1 MVGRKI
7 VPALVVSAL
16 LAALV
21 LAGGC
26 GTKEEP
32 APAVQQTS
40 ETAVAPAP
48 SSAPSGGQTVH
59 MNGRSVMFNW
69 MKHWGYQGEG
79 TVKKNGYTF
88 DYKALDASEL
98 GNMSG
103 SFASNTEG
111 LPAGSI
117 VFYKFC
123 FADFSGD
130 NLKALQDIVDKVV
143 ATAKERGFKLIV
155 GNALPVRKQDGS
167 PEMIK
172 EYSAYNTWLE
182 AKARTDGFTV
192 FDQYSVLA
200 GPDGFLNTS
209 YETEDSHPNDE
220 AYVAMDAQF
229 FPLLNGIS
237 AK

>member
-1 MVGRKI
+1 VGRKTVLVI
-7 VPALVVSAL
+7 VVLVFFASL
-16 LAALV
+16 LF
-21 LAGGC
+21 AGGC

-32 APAVQQTS
+32 APAVEQTS
-40 ETAVAPAP
+40 ETASAPTT

-59 MNGRSVMFNW
+59 MNGRSVMYNW
-69 MKHWGYQGEG
+69 MKHWGCQGEG

-88 DYKALDASEL
+88 DYKELDASEL

-111 LPAGSI
+111 LPPGSI

-130 NLKALQDIVDKVV
+130 NLKALQDIVGKVV

-155 GNALPVRKQDGS
+155 GNALPVRKQDGT
-167 PEMIK
+167 PEMLK

-182 AKARTDGFTV
+182 AKSKTDGFTV

-200 GPDGFLNTS
+200 GSDGYLNPS
-209 YETEDSHPNDE
+209 YETEDSHPNGE
-220 AYVAMDAQF
+220 AYDAMDAKF
-229 FPLLNGIS
+229 FPLLNSIS
-237 AK
+237 SK